1 MAEELQQNMQMKL
14 CQASDETLR
23 AIAEEFKLAISEQRR
38 STIVCVIFQ
47 FIDKELMAKTDEE
60 RKAFLQGLR
69 SRHFETPEV
78 TETSVVVN
86 DTNVT
91 GEKSKSPLR
100 QKLENPTVKNILEST
115 SVFRRQFK
123 IVGQIGHSDEKDKLS
138 FTSLTRQVD
147 SGLKQD
153 YSEQEIVD
161 GVIRAI
167 SAGMVL
173 RSYVETF
180 KDLSLERLR
189 KILRNHYGVKNSTEL
204 YQSLASICQGP
215 KESPQEFLMRALDL
229 RQKIL
234 FSGTQ
239 DQGEDTLV
247 YETDHV
253 QKLFLRTVETGLQDE
268 NVRVRVRGYLKDS
281 TISDEELIRQVN
293 NAVSTEDERA
303 RKLRS
308 QNRGKSAQV
317 SRVAEEKNDK
327 GQDKILETLEALKVE
342 VAQVK
347 SQLKERS
354 QETEQASTPQGVQ
367 LQETGNQRKN
377 TPKCS
382 QCQANGNVRC
392 FHCYIC
398 GSDNHYAVGCRQ
410 NQGQSALN
418 SKRLPQR
425 GRK

>member
-1 MAEELQQNMQMKL
+1 MAEELQQNMPTKL

-23 AIAEEFKLAISEQRR
+23 AIAEEFKLEIDEQRR
-38 STIVCVIFQ
+38 SAIVCVIFQ
-47 FIDKELMAKTDEE
+47 YIDKELMAKTDEE
-60 RKAFLQGLR
+60 RKTFLQGLR

-78 TETSVVVN
+78 TETVN

-91 GEKSKSPLR
+91 GEKSKSPLP
-100 QKLENPTVKNILEST
+100 QKLENPTIKNMLEST

-123 IVGQIGHSDEKDKLS
+123 IVGQIGHPDEKDKLS

-147 SGLKQD
+147 SGLKQG

-180 KDLSLERLR
+180 KNLSQERLR

-215 KESPQEFLMRALDL
+215 KESPQEFLMRAFDL

-247 YETDHV
+247 NETDHV
-253 QKLFLRTVETGLQDE
+253 QKLFLRTVETGWQDE
-268 NVRVRVRGYLKDS
+268 NVRVRIRGYLKDS

-308 QNRGKSAQV
+308 QNRGK
-317 SRVAEEKNDK
+317 
-327 GQDKILETLEALKVE
+327 
-342 VAQVK
+342 
-347 SQLKERS
+347 
-354 QETEQASTPQGVQ
+354 
-367 LQETGNQRKN
+367 
-377 TPKCS
+377 
-382 QCQANGNVRC
+382 
-392 FHCYIC
+392 
-398 GSDNHYAVGCRQ
+398 
-410 NQGQSALN
+410 
-418 SKRLPQR
+418 
-425 GRK
+425 

>member
-1 MAEELQQNMQMKL
+1 MADELQQNMQMKL
-14 CQASDETLR
+14 CQASDETHR
-23 AIAEEFKLAISEQRR
+23 AIAGEFKLEISEQRR

-47 FIDKELMAKTDEE
+47 YIDKELMAKTDEE
-60 RKAFLQGLR
+60 RKSFLQGLR
-69 SRHFETPEV
+69 SCLFETPEV

-91 GEKSKSPLR
+91 GEKSKSPLP
-100 QKLENPTVKNILEST
+100 QKLENPTIKNMLEST

-123 IVGQIGHSDEKDKLS
+123 IVGQIGHPDEKDKLS

-147 SGLKQD
+147 SGLKQG
-153 YSEQEIVD
+153 YSEQKIVD

-180 KDLSLERLR
+180 EDLSLERLR

-204 YQSLASICQGP
+204 YQSLASISQGP

-293 NAVSTEDERA
+293 NAG
-303 RKLRS
+303 KLGS

-317 SRVAEEKNDK
+317 SRVPEEKNDK
-327 GQDKILETLEALKVE
+327 GQDKILETLEAPEIE
-342 VAQVK
+342 VSQVK

-354 QETEQASTPQGVQ
+354 QETEQASPPLVVQ
-367 LQETGNQRKN
+367 LQETRNQRKN
-377 TPKCS
+377 TPKRS
-382 QCQANGNVRC
+382 QCQATGNVRC
-392 FHCYIC
+392 FSLLY
-398 GSDNHYAVGCRQ
+398 
-410 NQGQSALN
+410 LW
-418 SKRLPQR
+418 K
-425 GRK
+425 